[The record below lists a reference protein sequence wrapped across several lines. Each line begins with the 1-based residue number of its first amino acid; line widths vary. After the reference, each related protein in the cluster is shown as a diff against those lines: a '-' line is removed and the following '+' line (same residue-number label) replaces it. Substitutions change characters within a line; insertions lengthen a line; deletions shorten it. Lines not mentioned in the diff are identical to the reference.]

1 MPTTPNDKFE
11 YPTKASATWYKK
23 GEVIDVEG
31 LDVEQEFDGM
41 VDWLEQ
47 IEVSL
52 TGQVATV
59 GDLPPPD
66 PDAVNE
72 RTGDRRVYHVLSEGA
87 LYRDDGTQWTEAIT
101 SSVTV
106 ENSGTELG
114 DVTRFNF
121 RTGLDA
127 VLDAGGEEVAIDVGK
142 NLAPETVDVEV
153 EFSTPIYVDLASAN
167 AATTEGPGDMVFITG
182 GGADA
187 AGLYYHD
194 GTAWNILA
202 SGGTGATNLS
212 ELAIDANKDWGGYS
226 ITNAGTLSG
235 KTVTATEAMNVPVY
249 SGADPATG
257 NFWIRSDR

>member
-52 TGQVATV
+52 TGQVETV

-66 PDAVNE
+66 PDAENK
-72 RTGDRRVYHVLSEGA
+72 RTGDRRVYLVLDEGS
-87 LYRDDGTQWTEAIT
+87 LYRDDGTEWTEAIT

-106 ENSGTELG
+106 EDGGTEIG

-127 VLDAGGEEVAIDVGK
+127 AMSSGGSEVAIDIGDK
-142 NLAPETVDVEV
+142 LSPNAIDVEF
-153 EFSTPIYVDLASAN
+153 EFTAPIYPDLAGAN
-167 AATTEGPGDMVFITG
+167 ASVSEGPGDLVFITG
-182 GGADA
+182 GGTDA

-194 GTAWNILA
+194 GSGWNILS
-202 SGGTGATNLS
+202 SGSSGATSLS
-212 ELAIDANKDWGGYS
+212 ELAINSNKDWGGYS
-226 ITNAGTLSG
+226 ITSAGTLEG
-235 KTVTATEAMNVPVY
+235 ETVTATKAMNVPVY
-249 SGADPATG
+249 SGGDPDTG
-257 NFWIRSDR
+257 NFWLRSDR

>member
-11 YPTKASATWYKK
+11 YPTKKSPTWYKN
-23 GEVIDVEG
+23 GEVVDVEG
-31 LDVEQEFDGM
+31 LDVEQEYDGM

-47 IEVSL
+47 LEVSL
-52 TGQVATV
+52 TGQVDTV

-72 RTGDRRVYHVLSEGA
+72 RTGDRRLYYVRDEGA

-101 SSVTV
+101 STVTV
-106 ENSGTELG
+106 EDAGSELG

-127 VLDAGGEEVAIDVGK
+127 MLDAGGEEVAIDVGE
-142 NLAPETVDVEV
+142 NLSPQSVDVE
-153 EFSTPIYVDLASAN
+153 FDFTAPIYTDLATAN
-167 AATTEGPGDMVFITG
+167 ATITEGAATLVFITG

-194 GTAWNILA
+194 GTGWNILSSG
-202 SGGTGATNLS
+202 SGGATSLS
-212 ELAIDANKDWGGYS
+212 ELAINANKDWGGYS
-226 ITNAGTLSG
+226 ITNAGTLQG
-235 KTVTATEAMNVPVY
+235 NTVTATEALNVPVY
-249 SGADPATG
+249 SGSDPATG